1 MKPQK
6 MNLVSKIP
14 IKPLHQEVADRVRE
28 LIVSGVLK
36 RGDRIVET
44 EMCSSLGISRTPLR
58 EALRILSSEGL
69 IEVIPNK
76 GAYVAQPSM
85 KDIRE
90 MFEVMSILEGACA
103 RVAAERM
110 SEKDFKKIEVTHQLL
125 ELHYEAKDHE
135 QYLQVNHSYHV
146 LVQDMAGNKVL
157 DEVIN
162 GLRQRI
168 LLYRYRQLYQPD
180 RFSAS
185 IQEHRDLLEAFRRR
199 DAEAA
204 ESIMKR
210 HLMNQCEALVG
221 WSEKQGDDSDS
232 A

>member
-1 MKPQK
+1 
-6 MNLVSKIP
+6 MNIVSKIS
-14 IKPLHQEVADRVRE
+14 IKPLHQEVAERVRE
-28 LIVSGVLK
+28 MILSGVLK
-36 RGDRIVET
+36 TGDRIVET
-44 EMCSSLGISRTPLR
+44 EMCSSLGISRTPMR

-76 GAYVAQPSM
+76 GAYVAQPSTN
-85 KDIRE
+85 DIQE

-110 SEKDFKKIEVTHQLL
+110 NDTDFKKIELTQLL

-135 QYLQVNHSYHV
+135 RYLEVNHSYHV

-185 IQEHRDLLEAFRRR
+185 IQEHRDLLEAFRSR
-199 DAEAA
+199 DAATA
-204 ESIMKR
+204 EGVMKR
-210 HLMNQCEALVG
+210 HLVNQCEALVG
-221 WSEKQGDDSDS
+221 WSEKRGDNSDS
-232 A
+232 HE

>member
-1 MKPQK
+1 
-6 MNLVSKIP
+6 MNVVSQIS
-14 IKPLHQEVADRVRE
+14 IKPLHEEVAERFRE
-28 LIVSGVLK
+28 LILK
-36 RGDRIVET
+36 GELKTGDRIVQS
-44 EMCSSLGISRTPLR
+44 EMCSSLGISRTPMR

-76 GAYVAQPSM
+76 GAYVAQPSTRE
-85 KDIRE
+85 IRE

-110 SEKDFKKIEVTHQLL
+110 SETNFKKIESTHDLL

-135 QYLQVNHSYHV
+135 RYLKVNQTYHI

-157 DEVIN
+157 DEVIK
-162 GLRQRI
+162 GLRKRL

-185 IQEHRDLLEAFRRR
+185 MQEHRDLLEAFGRR
-199 DAEAA
+199 DAGAA
-204 ESIMKR
+204 EGIMKR
-210 HLMNQCEALVG
+210 HLINQCEALVG
-221 WSEKQGDDSDS
+221 RFAPDDCD
-232 A
+232 ADPHD